1 MGKISNLLNYS
12 LINNSVHI
20 NCYSKYMQLQEL
32 SRQKIL
38 YGESQIP
45 QTTLDAAYNIIRFE
59 VQYKWF
65 KLYSLSRKMKS
76 VTGHEFRK
84 YEDLLSHS
92 SCREAVTQYINKTI
106 IAGDWWPLK
115 EAVDIITSIIM
126 DWKPYNFTSFQSQR
140 YNY

>member
-1 MGKISNLLNYS
+1 
-12 LINNSVHI
+12 
-20 NCYSKYMQLQEL
+20 
-32 SRQKIL
+32 
-38 YGESQIP
+38 
-45 QTTLDAAYNIIRFE
+45 
-59 VQYKWF
+59 
-65 KLYSLSRKMKS
+65 MKS

-92 SCREAVTQYINKTI
+92 SCREAVTQYFNKTI

-115 EAVDIITSIIM
+115 EAVDIITYIIM